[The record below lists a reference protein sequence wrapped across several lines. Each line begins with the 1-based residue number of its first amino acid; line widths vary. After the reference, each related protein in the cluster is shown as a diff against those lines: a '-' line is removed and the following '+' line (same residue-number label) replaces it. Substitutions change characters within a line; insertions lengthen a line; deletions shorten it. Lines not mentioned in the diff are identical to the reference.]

1 MLHFENI
8 ELVKDYVFHRVIRL
22 CMDILVQSQVDPNTI
37 MQSYASVNGG
47 ENGEATACAIN
58 SIGENG
64 MPHSQFTIY
73 KFADHPNIRVVF
85 ENLITSNG
93 PSIVEFIVRYDDE
106 FGIVRF
112 EYAPLVQPT
121 ISNGPTMMIPYA
133 YQIGMFSAVLENI
146 EKQTTPPGYDP
157 DGTNAEVE

>member
-37 MQSYASVNGG
+37 MQGYAEVSNDTNGG
-47 ENGEATACAIN
+47 AVACAIN
-58 SIGENG
+58 SGNDG
-64 MPHSQFTIY
+64 NVHSQFTVY
-73 KFADHPNIRVVF
+73 KFLDHPNIRIVF
-85 ENLITSNG
+85 ENLITSDG
-93 PSIVEFIVRYDDE
+93 PSIVEFIVRYDE
-106 FGIVRF
+106 ELGVVRF

-121 ISNGPTMMIPYA
+121 MENGPTMMIPYA
-133 YQIGMFSAVLENI
+133 YQIGMIVAVLENI

-157 DGTNAEVE
+157 DGTNTEVE